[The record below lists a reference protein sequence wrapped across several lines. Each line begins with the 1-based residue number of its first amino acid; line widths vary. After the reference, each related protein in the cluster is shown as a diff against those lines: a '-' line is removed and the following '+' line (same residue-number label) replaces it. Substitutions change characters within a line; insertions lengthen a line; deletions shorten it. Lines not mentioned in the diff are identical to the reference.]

1 MTLANTY
8 YDYDMKNGDSA
19 IEINIIQDV
28 GLYCIYLFWQQI
40 LQLIFLN
47 TFGAV
52 GCAG

>member
-19 IEINIIQDV
+19 SEINIIQDV
-28 GLYCIYLFWQQI
+28 GLYCIYLFCQQI

-47 TFGAV
+47 TFGAL
-52 GCAG
+52 GWSG